1 MLNLILKDLL
11 VQKKSML
18 FAFGYCFFL
27 VFAFQGLDG
36 TAPVGAATA
45 VVHLLIQYSF
55 AHEDKNKSEIML
67 NSLPIS
73 RKDIVIAKYL
83 SIFLYIGLAMVAYML
98 ATLIVMAIKIPV
110 KVHFLSIENI
120 TTTLFIVSLMTSSYL
135 PVVFKLGYLKAKMF
149 NIVMFLLFFFIPMG
163 LLSLSQNPEF
173 ALSISKTLDGFANW
187 SDWQIATLIA
197 GISLLMMFIS
207 CCISIRIYN
216 NREF

>member
-45 VVHLLIQYSF
+45 VVYLLIQYSF

>member
-1 MLNLILKDLL
+1 
-11 VQKKSML
+11 ML

-45 VVHLLIQYSF
+45 VVYLLIQYSF